1 MREVCFGF
9 FKCPCVQ
16 QYDVWG
22 RRSGPRGET
31 EGVDEVEETGGGVT
45 VRGVATG
52 GVGRVVVA
60 RAALAAPWKPA
71 VLVVAVRRRS

>member
-1 MREVCFGF
+1 M
-9 FKCPCVQ
+9 
-16 QYDVWG
+16 
-22 RRSGPRGET
+22 
-31 EGVDEVEETGGGVT
+31 DEVEETGGGVT